1 MWWEMGGMMLAE
13 ESASAIPRTMALILQ
28 THKAMWALPAVG
40 GVNRC
45 AQAVNTIHTIADGI
59 ACAAG
64 DGVND
69 AA

>member
-1 MWWEMGGMMLAE
+1 MMLAE
-13 ESASAIPRTMALILQ
+13 ESASAIPRTMALILH
-28 THKAMWALPAVG
+28 TDEAMCALPAVG

-45 AQAVNTIHTIADGI
+45 AQAENTIHTIADGI

-64 DGVND
+64 VDVND